1 MNTSL
6 CFANLSLPSELTL
19 GRKYNSAYDSIG
31 LFIRWKNWNLLQAYN
46 LCLGVYYKPLL
57 YLSIS
62 FPLYLK
68 KKDILLQFSLFV
80 IVP

>member
-57 YLSIS
+57 
-62 FPLYLK
+62 
-68 KKDILLQFSLFV
+68 KKDILLPFSLFV